1 MARKREKHSHRRQG
15 ITVASKSVK
24 KSAKKSTKK
33 VDRKAVEAKL
43 KKQVQQAR
51 QALAKEKARAKKLA
65 DKAKDALKKETAKA
79 KRTTAKTVDAVQKSG
94 RDVSRKAKD
103 LVEAASAKTAAPTKT
118 PTPAKAPTRAPIP
131 PRTTAR
137 TGGAAPRTVRPRTPR
152 ASAATTPSESWTLP
166 QLRAKAREDGLVGYS
181 RLGKA
186 ALLERLRAR

>member
-103 LVEAASAKTAAPTKT
+103 LVEAASAKTA
-118 PTPAKAPTRAPIP
+118 TPAKAPTRAPIP